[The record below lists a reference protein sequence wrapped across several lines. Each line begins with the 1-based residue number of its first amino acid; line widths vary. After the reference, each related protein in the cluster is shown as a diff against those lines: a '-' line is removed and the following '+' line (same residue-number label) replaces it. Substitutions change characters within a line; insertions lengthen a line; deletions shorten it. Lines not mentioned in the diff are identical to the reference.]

1 MYQWVIIFFKCKLIY
16 NMNRCNMCK
25 KKLKIID
32 IQIKCNICNKLYC
45 LRHRLKHS
53 HYCKPNKEEI
63 KKTIKKNNPKI
74 LKDKLE
80 KI

>member
-1 MYQWVIIFFKCKLIY
+1 
-16 NMNRCNMCK
+16 MNRCNMCK